1 MIIGRLIIGALMIG
15 AVYSVVGIGYSMIY
29 KASGL
34 MSLCQGDM
42 LMFGAFLGLLFYKTF
57 GLPFWL
63 ALLITTVIMF
73 FLGMGIQKFLVI
85 PLLKKASGFASVILC
100 TLALSYVLQNTALL
114 CWGPRMFQFPEIFSK
129 SSVSI
134 FGIGVSP
141 SNLLVLG
148 AAIVIMFA
156 LHFFLTRTK
165 FGTAMRAAAMDE
177 KAASALG
184 INVTV
189 TKGAAW
195 GIASA
200 LAGAIGCLLGPVY
213 GVYTTMGTLIGQKGF
228 AGAVAG
234 GYGNIYG
241 AIIGGMFFGFVE
253 TFITAY
259 VSTSYKDC
267 ISFGI
272 LIIILTI
279 MPTGILK
286 SKVLE

>member
-1 MIIGRLIIGALMIG
+1 MIGRLIIGALMIG
-15 AVYSVVGIGYSMIY
+15 AVYSVVGIGYSVIY

-42 LMFGAFLGLLFYKTF
+42 LMFGAFLGLLFYKTL
-57 GLPFWL
+57 GLPFPV
-63 ALLITTVIMF
+63 ALLITTVLMF
-73 FLGMGIQKFLVI
+73 LLGMGIQRFLVI

-100 TLALSYVLQNTALL
+100 TLALSYVLQNSALL
-114 CWGPRMFQFPEIFSK
+114 GWGARMFRFPSIFEV
-129 SSVSI
+129 SSVSV
-134 FGIGVSP
+134 FGIGVAP
-141 SNLLVLG
+141 ENLLVLV
-148 AAIVIMFA
+148 AAILTMLV
-156 LHFFLTRTK
+156 LHIFMTKTK
-165 FGTAMRAAAMDE
+165 FGTAMRAAALDE
-177 KAASALG
+177 TAASAVG
-184 INVTV
+184 INVGL

-228 AGAVAG
+228 AGAVSG
-234 GYGNIYG
+234 GYGNMYG
-241 AIIGGMFFGFVE
+241 AIIGGMFFGFAE
-253 TFITAY
+253 TFISAY

-272 LIIILTI
+272 LIIILTF

>member
-1 MIIGRLIIGALMIG
+1 MVGRLIIGALMIG

-42 LMFGAFLGLLFYKTF
+42 LMFGAFLGLLFYKTLK
-57 GLPFWL
+57 LPFPI
-63 ALLITTVIMF
+63 ALLITTVLMF
-73 FLGMGIQKFLVI
+73 FLGMGIQKFFVI

-100 TLALSYVLQNTALL
+100 TLALSYVLQNSALL
-114 CWGPRMFQFPEIFSK
+114 GWGARMYQFPDIFK
-129 SSVSI
+129 KRSVKI
-134 FGIGVSP
+134 FGIGVAP
-141 SNLLVLG
+141 SNLMVLIV
-148 AAIVIMFA
+148 AIIVMIA
-156 LHFFLTRTK
+156 LHFFMTKTK
-165 FGTAMRAAAMDE
+165 FGTAMRAAALDE
-177 KAASALG
+177 TAASAVG
-184 INVTV
+184 INVTI

-234 GYGNIYG
+234 GYGNMYG
-241 AIIGGMFFGFVE
+241 AIIGGMFFGFAE

-259 VSTSYKDC
+259 ISTSYKDC

-272 LIIILTI
+272 LILILTV
-279 MPTGILK
+279 MPTGFLRA
-286 SKVLE
+286 KVLE

>member
-1 MIIGRLIIGALMIG
+1 MIGRLIIGALMIG
-15 AVYSVVGIGYSMIY
+15 AVYSVVGIGYSLIY

-42 LMFGAFLGLLFYKTF
+42 LMFGAFLGLLFYKTL
-57 GLPFWL
+57 GLSFPVT
-63 ALLITTVIMF
+63 LILVTVIMF
-73 FLGMGIQKFLVI
+73 FFGMGIQKLLVV
-85 PLLKKASGFASVILC
+85 PLLKKSSGFASVNLC
-100 TLALSYVLQNTALL
+100 TLALSYVLQNGALL
-114 CWGPRMFQFPEIFSK
+114 GWGARMFQFPDIFK
-129 SSVSI
+129 VSSVNI
-134 FGIGVSP
+134 FGVGVAT
-141 SNLLVLG
+141 SNLLVL
-148 AAIVIMFA
+148 AVAIVVMFA
-156 LHFFLTRTK
+156 LHLFMTKTK
-165 FGTAMRAAAMDE
+165 FGTAMRAAALDE
-177 KAASALG
+177 KAASAVG

-228 AGAVAG
+228 AGAVSG
-234 GYGNIYG
+234 GYGNMYG
-241 AIIGGMFFGFVE
+241 AIIGGMFFGFAE
-253 TFITAY
+253 TFISAY

-267 ISFGI
+267 ISFGLLI
-272 LIIILTI
+272 LILAF

>member
-1 MIIGRLIIGALMIG
+1 MIGRLIIGALMIG
-15 AVYSVVGIGYSMIY
+15 AVYSVVGVGYSVIY

-42 LMFGAFLGLLFYKTF
+42 LMFGAFLGLLFHDAL
-57 GLPFWL
+57 GLPFPV
-63 ALLITTVIMF
+63 ALLITTVLMF
-73 FLGMGIQKFLVI
+73 LLGMGIQKFLVI

-100 TLALSYVLQNTALL
+100 TLALSYVLQNSALL
-114 CWGPRMFQFPEIFSK
+114 GWGARMFRFPAIFKTSTVK
-129 SSVSI
+129 I
-134 FGIGVSP
+134 FGIGVAP
-141 SNLLVLG
+141 ENLLVLAVG
-148 AAIVIMFA
+148 LLVIFA
-156 LHFFLTRTK
+156 LHIFMTKTK
-165 FGTAMRAAAMDE
+165 FGTAMRAAALDE
-177 KAASALG
+177 TAASAVG

-195 GIASA
+195 GIASG

-213 GVYTTMGTLIGQKGF
+213 GVYTTMGTLIGQKAF

-234 GYGNIYG
+234 GYGNMYG

-253 TFITAY
+253 TFVSAY

-272 LIIILTI
+272 LIIILTF

>member
-1 MIIGRLIIGALMIG
+1 MIGRLIIGALMIG
-15 AVYSVVGIGYSMIY
+15 AVYSVVGMGYSVIY

-42 LMFGAFLGLLFYKTF
+42 VMFGAFLGLLFYKTL
-57 GLPFWL
+57 GLSFPVT
-63 ALLITTVIMF
+63 LLIVSVIMF

-100 TLALSYVLQNTALL
+100 TLALSYVLQNGALL
-114 CWGPRMFQFPEIFSK
+114 GWGARMYQFPDIFEVN
-129 SSVSI
+129 SVSV
-134 FGIGVSP
+134 FGVNVAP
-141 SNLLVLG
+141 SNLLVLVS
-148 AAIVIMFA
+148 AVVVMFA
-156 LHFFLTRTK
+156 LHVFMTKTK
-165 FGTAMRAAAMDE
+165 FGTAMRAAALDE
-177 KAASALG
+177 KAASAVG

-189 TKGAAW
+189 TKGTAW

-200 LAGAIGCLLGPVY
+200 LAGVIGCLLGPVY
-213 GVYTTMGTLIGQKGF
+213 GVYTTMGTLIGQKAF
-228 AGAVAG
+228 AGAVSG
-234 GYGNIYG
+234 GYGNMYG

-253 TFITAY
+253 TFVSAY
-259 VSTSYKDC
+259 VTTSYKDC

-272 LIIILTI
+272 LILILTF